1 MGGMHLLPAY
11 WTTNNHKRRKKKKVS
26 AKMQASI
33 DAHNKYLKSVG
44 YDPNYKPKAV
54 PLKLDRPAVKLPQK
68 SITDYD
74 WI

>member
-44 YDPNYKPKAV
+44 YDPNYKPKAY
-54 PLKLDRPAVKLPQK
+54 P
-68 SITDYD
+68 
-74 WI
+74 

>member
-44 YDPNYKPKAV
+44 YDPNYKPKK
-54 PLKLDRPAVKLPQK
+54 PYP
-68 SITDYD
+68 
-74 WI
+74 

>member
-44 YDPNYKPKAV
+44 YDPNYKPKGV
-54 PLKLDRPAVKLPQK
+54 PLKLDRARETSPKEYHRL
-68 SITDYD
+68 
-74 WI
+74 